1 MPTYQTAPMYY
12 PVFPTLVR
20 NPFGVQPLKGNTLV
34 HAEILPAGHDS
45 HPSWKKQADFR
56 ALARV
61 ENTKISKLDMLK
73 GPPSIKGNAPFTT
86 FRGPQGHSLSGGVIT
101 TKEGQETLQRLLRDR
116 KYQLDAI
123 DQSSFEAV
131 APERLKE
138 SEPET
143 DTFQL
148 DQLFSQLY
156 SSLDEDTLT
165 DSLLKIMAGILNF
178 FLTKSDKISEGKFT
192 EYMSILADIQKL
204 LTELYARP
212 NVEYSDSE
220 YNSRK
225 RIFLKLDNDVRLLIR
240 YIKDF
245 SAFLGSPTKAK
256 TAKLMAIRQQLL
268 KSRGIYSDLPE
279 MELPNVQNYDDMYG
293 PDNLMGAFEPQT
305 VPNPLNVRSALR
317 RRKLRR

>member
-12 PVFPTLVR
+12 PVFPTLIR
-20 NPFGVQPLKGNTLV
+20 NPFGVQPLKGNTLA
-34 HAEILPAGHDS
+34 HAEILPAGHGS
-45 HPSWKKQADFR
+45 HSSWKKQADFR

-61 ENTKISKLDMLK
+61 ENTKTSKLDMLK
-73 GPPSIKGNAPFTT
+73 GPPSIKGTPFTT
-86 FRGPQGHSLSGGVIT
+86 FRGLQRQRHTLSGGVIT

-143 DTFQL
+143 DTFVL

-165 DSLLKIMAGILNF
+165 DSLLKIMANIINF
-178 FLTKSDKISEGKFT
+178 FLTKGDKISEGKFS
-192 EYMSILADIQKL
+192 EYMNILADVQKL

-212 NVEYSDSE
+212 NVGYSDIE
-220 YNSRK
+220 YNNRK
-225 RIFLKLDNDVRLLIR
+225 RNIF
-240 YIKDF
+240 F
-245 SAFLGSPTKAK
+245 
-256 TAKLMAIRQQLL
+256 
-268 KSRGIYSDLPE
+268 
-279 MELPNVQNYDDMYG
+279 
-293 PDNLMGAFEPQT
+293 
-305 VPNPLNVRSALR
+305 
-317 RRKLRR
+317 

>member
-61 ENTKISKLDMLK
+61 ENTKTSKLDMLK

-116 KYQLDAI
+116 KNQLDAI

-143 DTFQL
+143 DTFVL
-148 DQLFSQLY
+148 DKLFSDFY
-156 SSLDEDTLT
+156 SSLDAGVINKDLI
-165 DSLLKIMAGILNF
+165 KIMNDILNF
-178 FLTKSDKISEGKFT
+178 FLTKGDKIPEGKFS
-192 EYMSILADIQKL
+192 EYMSILADILEILVESKSHDIADEYFIINKLENDVKL
-204 LTELYARP
+204 LI
-212 NVEYSDSE
+212 
-220 YNSRK
+220 K
-225 RIFLKLDNDVRLLIR
+225 

-256 TAKLMAIRQQLL
+256 TTKLMAIRRQLIKARGVYYEPNRTYESPDFYGEESL
-268 KSRGIYSDLPE
+268 GESSRLY
-279 MELPNVQNYDDMYG
+279 
-293 PDNLMGAFEPQT
+293 
-305 VPNPLNVRSALR
+305 
-317 RRKLRR
+317 